1 MDRPDLLQALDQAIA
16 AVLRLEATGL
26 RTAQG
31 GSASGELERL
41 RAELAARRAEV
52 AAGASLDRDWAGRT
66 VRWVT
71 GWLYSGARLRS
82 SVRSGCL
89 PVAAGRR
96 WRCPSGSSAIRGCG

>member
-41 RAELAARRAEV
+41 RAELAAV
-52 AAGASLDRDWAGRT
+52 GP
-66 VRWVT
+66 RWRPAPRSIVT
-71 GWLYSGARLRS
+71 GRGA
-82 SVRSGCL
+82 
-89 PVAAGRR
+89 
-96 WRCPSGSSAIRGCG
+96 PSGG